1 MCPPKLYQGQTINSW
16 PSQPKAGYGL
26 VMTMTTMTTMMTM
39 MRVVRCNPSGNDSA
53 QLIWESAQLISP
65 PPADCQLSY
74 STFCC
79 IEQNYKIKYINQNST
94 NLQIRCDRKDSCLI
108 CSSPKSLSRWLLM
121 TIQNFLKNS
130 RLRKIVYCKK
140 RGGVCF

>member
-1 MCPPKLYQGQTINSW
+1 MYASKLYQGPTINSW

-53 QLIWESAQLISP
+53 QLIWESAQLISS
-65 PPADCQLSY
+65 PADCQLSY

-94 NLQIRCDRKDSCLI
+94 NLQKRCDRKDSCLI

-121 TIQNFLKNS
+121 TITEIFKE
-130 RLRKIVYCKK
+130 
-140 RGGVCF
+140 FPT

>member
-1 MCPPKLYQGQTINSW
+1 MYPPKLYQGPTINSW

-53 QLIWESAQLISP
+53 QLIWESAQLISS
-65 PPADCQLSY
+65 PADCQLSY

-79 IEQNYKIKYINQNST
+79 IEQNYKKIYKSKFNQSSNKMRQKRFLPNMFISKVVESMALDDNS
-94 NLQIRCDRKDSCLI
+94 K
-108 CSSPKSLSRWLLM
+108 SPEIFKEIL
-121 TIQNFLKNS
+121 T
-130 RLRKIVYCKK
+130 
-140 RGGVCF
+140 

>member
-1 MCPPKLYQGQTINSW
+1 M
-16 PSQPKAGYGL
+16 
-26 VMTMTTMTTMMTM
+26 MTTMMIALMTM
-39 MRVVRCNPSGNDSA
+39 TRVVSCNPSGNDSA
-53 QLIWESAQLISP
+53 QLIWESGQLIS

-79 IEQNYKIKYINQNST
+79 FEQNYKKKYKNQTSIH
-94 NLQIRCDRKDSCLI
+94 LQITCDRKNSCLI
-108 CSSPKSLSRWLLM
+108 LISSSPDLLSRALLM
-121 TIQNFLKNS
+121 TIQRVQKSLKSS

>member
-1 MCPPKLYQGQTINSW
+1 MYPPKLYQGPTINSW

-26 VMTMTTMTTMMTM
+26 VMMMTTMTTMMTM

-65 PPADCQLSY
+65 PADCQLSY

-79 IEQNYKIKYINQNST
+79 IEQNYKTKYIIQFSNKMQKRFLPNVFIS
-94 NLQIRCDRKDSCLI
+94 KVVES
-108 CSSPKSLSRWLLM
+108 M
-121 TIQNFLKNS
+121 TIQRIQKSLKKS
-130 RLRKIVYCKK
+130 RLWKIVYCKK